1 MSQQTGQQT
10 SYSSLIPHP
19 SFLYVEVALP
29 IPLRQTFTYRL
40 PFGMRGNVKTGAR
53 LLVPFGKRTL
63 TGYAVAL
70 HEKLSEEIEIEESA
84 IKEVVELLDEEPL
97 VTGEI
102 LKLTQWTAD
111 YYASSWGEVLKA
123 SLPAGINSNVE
134 QIVSITAKGRDEL
147 IKITSAKTIKVQ
159 ILRFLVEN
167 NETSQRELA
176 KLFGTTQ
183 AQRAIRELAQK
194 EWITIFQRTISA
206 QVKPKRRKAVKL
218 LTPENH
224 DVSPSSRR
232 LSGEHLA
239 RRDNGENEI
248 VSNKDEIASAG
259 SRHDSRQDDGVTK
272 PLSDSQQKIIETLL
286 KFDGEMLFTELIEFA
301 DVGASSINTLAKR
314 GFVEVFVQ
322 EVLRDPLKDAK
333 IPDILDLTLTGEQTQ
348 VLAGIEKSLK
358 TEKYQAFLLHGVTGS
373 GKTEI
378 YIRAMKNT
386 LERDKSALMLVPEIA
401 LTPVFSR
408 RLRSVFGDK
417 VAILHSNLSSG
428 ERFDEWRRIRQGKA
442 RIVIGTR
449 SAVFAPL
456 QNLGLIIVD
465 EEHDGSYRQHEM
477 PFYNGRDVAVVRANF
492 INAVVVL
499 GSATPALE
507 TFYNAKNGK
516 YIYLNLPNRIGNR
529 PLAAAEIIDMR
540 LVFKQA
546 GKDSIF
552 SNELVNAIEE
562 THSKGEQSII
572 LLNRR
577 GFSQFVLC
585 RSCGENIRCKN
596 CDITLTFHR
605 REGKL
610 VCHYCNHREKVPHNC
625 PECKSQYLH
634 FWGEGTEQIEDI
646 LKRKFSHLTIARVDR
661 DTTSKR
667 KEMEKVL
674 EKFSEGEIDMLVGT
688 QMIAKGHDFPNVTL
702 VGVIS
707 ADGGLALPDFRAAE
721 RTFQLLTQVAGRAGR
736 GDLQGKVL
744 IQTYY
749 PEHYALKHAQTQN
762 YEAFYAE
769 EIAFRQKLSYPPFVA
784 LASILIKHPN
794 YNYAFD
800 NAQILKDC
808 LNNANKEKM
817 CRILGV
823 APAPLSRLK
832 NEFRLQILVKA
843 TNRAK
848 LREMLDFALHDA
860 QEKFCD
866 LKIIYVEIDPINL
879 L

>member
-1 MSQQTGQQT
+1 MKNANYQNNSAQ
-10 SYSSLIPHP
+10 
-19 SFLYVEVALP
+19 FVEVALP

-40 PFGMRGNVKTGAR
+40 PFGMSENLKIGAR

-70 HEKLSEEIEIEESA
+70 HESLSEDVEIEEDK
-84 IKEVVELLDEEPL
+84 IKEVIELLDEEPL
-97 VTGEI
+97 LTSEI

-123 SLPAGINSNVE
+123 SLPAGINQNVE
-134 QIVSITAKGRDEL
+134 QYISITAKGRDEL
-147 IKITSAKTIKVQ
+147 IKISTAKTAKVQ
-159 ILRFLVEN
+159 ILRYLVEFGETAQKELAN
-167 NETSQRELA
+167 NFGTTATARAVRELA
-176 KLFGTTQ
+176 NS
-183 AQRAIRELAQK
+183 ELAQV
-194 EWITIFQRTISA
+194 FQKTLSA
-206 QVKPKRRKAVKL
+206 QVRPKRRKAVKL

-224 DVSPSSRR
+224 QTND
-232 LSGEHLA
+232 
-239 RRDNGENEI
+239 
-248 VSNKDEIASAG
+248 
-259 SRHDSRQDDGVTK
+259 K
-272 PLSDSQQKIIETLL
+272 PLTESQQKIIETLIEN
-286 KFDGEMLFTELIEFA
+286 DGNLLFTELLELA
-301 DVGASSINTLAKR
+301 NVGASSINTLAKR

-333 IPDILDLTLTGEQTQ
+333 IPFRTNLTLTGEQTI
-348 VLAGIEKSLK
+348 VLTEIENALKSA
-358 TEKYQAFLLHGVTGS
+358 KYKAFLLHGVTGS
-373 GKTEI
+373 GKTEV
-378 YIRAMKNT
+378 YIRAMKRAF
-386 LERDKSALMLVPEIA
+386 EDEKSSLMLVPEIA

-408 RLRSVFGDK
+408 RLRSVFGDE
-417 VAILHSNLSSG
+417 VAILHSNLSAG

-465 EEHDGSYRQHEM
+465 EEHDSSYRQHEM
-477 PFYNGRDVAVVRANF
+477 PFYNGRDVAIIRANF

-507 TFYNAKNGK
+507 SYHNSQIGK
-516 YIYLNLPNRIGNR
+516 YEYLRLPNRIGNR
-529 PLAAAEIIDMR
+529 SLASAEIVDMR
-540 LVFKQA
+540 EVFRQA
-546 GKDSIF
+546 GKDAVF
-552 SNELVNAIEE
+552 SNDLVEAIEE
-562 THSKGEQSII
+562 THAKGEQSII

-585 RSCGENIRCKN
+585 RSCGETIRCNN

-605 REGKL
+605 RENRL
-610 VCHYCNHREKVPHNC
+610 ICHYCNHRERVPHTC
-625 PECKSQYLH
+625 PKCKSQYLY
-634 FWGEGTEQIEDI
+634 FVGEGTEQIEDI
-646 LKRKFSHLTIARVDR
+646 LKRKFSQLRIARIDR
-661 DTTSKR
+661 DTMAKR
-667 KEMEKVL
+667 KEMEKTL

-688 QMIAKGHDFPNVTL
+688 QMLAKGHDFHNVTL

-707 ADGGLALPDFRAAE
+707 VDAGLALPDFRSAE

-736 GDLQGKVL
+736 GNLQGRVL

-808 LNNANKEKM
+808 LLRADKERN

-823 APAPLSRLK
+823 APAPLARLK
-832 NEFRLQILVKA
+832 NEFRLQLLIKA
-843 TNRAK
+843 RNRAK
-848 LREMLDFALHDA
+848 LRETLDFALHEA

-866 LKIIYVEIDPINL
+866 LRIVNVEIDPINL